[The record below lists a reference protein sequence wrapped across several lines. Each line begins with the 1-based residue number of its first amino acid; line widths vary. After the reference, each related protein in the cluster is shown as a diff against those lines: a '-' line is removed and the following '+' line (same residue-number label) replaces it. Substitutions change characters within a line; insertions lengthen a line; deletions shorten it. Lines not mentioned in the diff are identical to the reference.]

1 LTARALLASPPDTT
15 STNPSKEHTVYLDY
29 KNPDSIAKNT
39 TLVMR
44 ELRSIRDMLRK
55 GAKGAKGAKAAELT
69 DEGLDVRLVANTDGE
84 LWFATGD
91 VQYDTV
97 HGAACTATTV
107 SPNSDDDELST
118 SARELVEGVADQL
131 ADGEAV

>member
-1 LTARALLASPPDTT
+1 M
-15 STNPSKEHTVYLDY
+15 YLDY

-44 ELRSIRDMLRK
+44 ELRGIRDMLR
-55 GAKGAKGAKAAELT
+55 KGAKAAELT

-97 HGAACTATTV
+97 HGAACEATTV

-118 SARELVEGVADQL
+118 TARELVEGVADQL
-131 ADGEAV
+131 ADGEEV